1 MFFFLTADLHY
12 LTICKWVL
20 LEAPATMGR
29 IQGPLSQGEF
39 ECCWVS
45 PSAIR
50 LGLRNYAKL
59 QLSIINKH
67 QPLTHS
73 KQGNYI
79 LDPVCWNLC
88 CGASLSGRCFFFIF
102 FASFICRLAGSFR
115 GGSRIYQACIT
126 LHTSTRVVC
135 LHVASSFGQLI
146 PVDCSTCW
154 EQEQVEH
161 PQLVSFCWSKF
172 TSF

>member
-1 MFFFLTADLHY
+1 MYLYVFRNHPDLVGNSFWSSMLGCFFFTADLHY
-12 LTICKWVL
+12 LTICKWML

-50 LGLRNYAKL
+50 LGLRNYMKL

-73 KQGNYI
+73 KQGNYM
-79 LDPVCWNLC
+79 LDPVCYAVVPVLVGDVFFHFFCVVHLPVGRLISWGVSNIPSLHNFAYVYTSCLFTC
-88 CGASLSGRCFFFIF
+88 C
-102 FASFICRLAGSFR
+102 
-115 GGSRIYQACIT
+115 
-126 LHTSTRVVC
+126 
-135 LHVASSFGQLI
+135 
-146 PVDCSTCW
+146 
-154 EQEQVEH
+154 
-161 PQLVSFCWSKF
+161 K
-172 TSF
+172 